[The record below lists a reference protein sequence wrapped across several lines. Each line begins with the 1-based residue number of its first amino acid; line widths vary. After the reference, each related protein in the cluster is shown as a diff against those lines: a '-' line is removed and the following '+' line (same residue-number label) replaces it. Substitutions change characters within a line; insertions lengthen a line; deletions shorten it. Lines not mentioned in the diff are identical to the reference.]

1 MQIPAAARRLALLL
15 GAITLPLWS
24 AAAQSDVAAW
34 TPHVALIVDDS
45 ADNAVSRESA
55 GAAAFQWSFAGA
67 FAARGFAVSEEGAAD
82 RKTGESLAKY
92 APRARAIEHG
102 QQALS
107 HVLPSGAPA
116 FIALT
121 RGNVA
126 RQDKGDGT
134 ATLLGRVGVELL
146 DARTFDTVT
155 RVESDLQRV
164 QIGPDCGPDCQR
176 REAARALGLAATDM
190 AGRVVAAI
198 ADGRTDF
205 EGASADSTSRSTAGG
220 MDAAWRCLGERATA
234 YTIVFK
240 RMQEGTVDALVRT
253 LTNGDAPPPA
263 AQFPCFRSYE
273 LMAKDAGMARYEYVS
288 TASSMELTAWTSA
301 VLEDMGF
308 VPERDVFVSY
318 RDGRLIL
325 DSAEPMAGDRAGGGE
340 REQPRFQ

>member
-1 MQIPAAARRLALLL
+1 MPIPVAARRLALVLS
-15 GAITLPLWS
+15 AIALPLGS

-45 ADNAVSRESA
+45 ADNAVSRESQ
-55 GAAAFQWSFAGA
+55 GAAAFQWAFAGA
-67 FAARGFAVSEEGAAD
+67 FAARGFDVTEEGTAD
-82 RKTGESLAKY
+82 LKTGESLGKY
-92 APRARAIEHG
+92 APRARAMEHG

-107 HVLPSGAPA
+107 NVLPSGAPA

-121 RGNVA
+121 RGHVA
-126 RQDKGDGT
+126 RQDQGGGS
-134 ATLLGRVGVELL
+134 AMLLGRVGVELL
-146 DARTFDTVT
+146 DARTFDQLA
-155 RVESDLQRV
+155 RVESELQRV
-164 QIGPDCGPDCQR
+164 RVGPDCRTQCQR

-198 ADGRTDF
+198 AEGQTDF
-205 EGASADSTSRSTAGG
+205 EGAAAESTSRSTAGG
-220 MDAAWRCLGERATA
+220 MDAAWRCLGERATP

-240 RMQEGTVDALVRT
+240 RMQEGTVDAVVRT

-273 LMAKDAGMARYEYVS
+273 LMARDAGMARYEYVS

-301 VLEDMGF
+301 VLEDMGL
-308 VPERDVFVSY
+308 VPERDVFVSF

-325 DSAEPMAGDRAGGGE
+325 DTAEPLAGERAGSGE
-340 REQPRFQ
+340 RTQPRFQ